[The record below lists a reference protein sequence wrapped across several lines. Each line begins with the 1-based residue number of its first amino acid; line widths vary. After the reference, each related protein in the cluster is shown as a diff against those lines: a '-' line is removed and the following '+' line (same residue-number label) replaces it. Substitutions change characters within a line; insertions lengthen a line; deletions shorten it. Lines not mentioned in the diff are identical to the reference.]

1 MKNRNKWMIGGML
14 LAALGIGSFFT
25 QQTAVTAAE
34 INIPYTDSNQGF
46 TTGIDGTSLCLNLR
60 NANNCICEDIPQ
72 DVACSGYLS
81 VTFSIHGI
89 GTDAYRLQKDGTQ
102 GTPYFAELV
111 GVVRSAQDEEILRF
125 CNGEEDDF
133 APGTVAITGDGT
145 YTVRTELTQD
155 ADQILSLAVNTNIDL
170 YRYQEEGNLAKSGI
184 TMQVESVTTQQETA
198 TKQATA
204 KQETPI
210 FAQDFNT
217 TMPMTTTQRATTTTA
232 TTPYWYGTT
241 TSTTPYWY
249 GTTTSDTPYWYWT
262 TTRTEITTTA
272 MTWRTKPVQGMT
284 TTKKTASSRGY
295 YLSALDQSSTIGLGE
310 QLQLFVGND
319 GSYTVSSKNY
329 QDIIPAWISFQPDVA
344 TVDDTG
350 LVTAVSEGKAVIA
363 AEINNTVISIEIIVA
378 APTTTTITTTMI
390 TTTMEEGT
398 NVTKPAMTTT
408 KPSAVNISVR
418 APQIVTINNIK
429 RIPQEQAQLQLYLL
443 NQPKD
448 SDVVWSSFYPTIA
461 SVDQNGLVTGLSEG
475 KAVIG
480 AMIDGEVYAITLYVV
495 GEEATT
501 TAKSSSTVTT
511 GTETIKG
518 DINGDGVVGVDDAVI
533 LLQYYAK
540 KAAGLDPKWEDLN

>member
-46 TTGIDGTSLCLNLR
+46 TTGMDGTSLCLNLR

-155 ADQILSLAVNTNIDL
+155 TDQILSLAVNTNIDL

-198 TKQATA
+198 TKQAIA

-217 TMPMTTTQRATTTTA
+217 TMPMTTTQKATTTTS

-249 GTTTSDTPYWYWT
+249 WT
-262 TTRTEITTTA
+262 TTGATTTW
-272 MTWRTKPVQGMT
+272 MWRST
-284 TTKKTASSRGY
+284 TRTAATTYKKVTSSRGY

-319 GSYTVSSKNY
+319 GSYTVSSNNH
-329 QDIIPAWISFQPDVA
+329 QDIIPAWVSFQPDVA

-363 AEINNTVISIEIIVA
+363 AEINNTVIYIEITVA
-378 APTTTTITTTMI
+378 APTTTAITTEDLTW
-390 TTTMEEGT
+390 G
-398 NVTKPAMTTT
+398 TTT

-495 GEEATT
+495 GEEVTT
-501 TAKSSSTVTT
+501 TAKSPSTVTT
-511 GTETIKG
+511 ATETVKG
-518 DINGDGVVGVDDAVI
+518 DINSDGIISVDDAVI

-540 KAAGLDPKWEDLN
+540 QAAGLNPKWEDLK

>member
-46 TTGIDGTSLCLNLR
+46 TTGMDGTSLCLNLR

-184 TMQVESVTTQQETA
+184 TMQVESVTTQQETD
-198 TKQATA
+198 TKQAIA

-217 TMPMTTTQRATTTTA
+217 TMPMTTTQRATTTTS

-249 GTTTSDTPYWYWT
+249 WT
-262 TTRTEITTTA
+262 TTGATTTW
-272 MTWRTKPVQGMT
+272 MWRST
-284 TTKKTASSRGY
+284 TRTAATTYKKVTSSRGY
-295 YLSALDQSSTIGLGE
+295 YLSALNQSSTIGLGE

-319 GSYTVSSKNY
+319 GSYTVSSSNH
-329 QDIIPAWISFQPDVA
+329 QDIIPAWVSFQPDVA

-363 AEINNTVISIEIIVA
+363 AEINNTAISIEITVA
-378 APTTTTITTTMI
+378 APTTTAITTEDLTW
-390 TTTMEEGT
+390 G
-398 NVTKPAMTTT
+398 TTT

-495 GEEATT
+495 GEEVTT
-501 TAKSSSTVTT
+501 TAKSPSTVTT
-511 GTETIKG
+511 ATETVKG
-518 DINGDGVVGVDDAVI
+518 DINSDGIISVDDAVI

-540 KAAGLDPKWEDLN
+540 QAAGLNPKWEDLK

>member
-46 TTGIDGTSLCLNLR
+46 TTGMDGTSLCLNLR

-198 TKQATA
+198 TKQAIA

-210 FAQDFNT
+210 FAQNFDT
-217 TMPMTTTQRATTTTA
+217 TMPMTTTQKATTTTS

-249 GTTTSDTPYWYWT
+249 RT
-262 TTRTEITTTA
+262 TTRMETTITWMWRSTT
-272 MTWRTKPVQGMT
+272 RTAAT
-284 TTKKTASSRGY
+284 TYKKVTSSRGY
-295 YLSALDQSSTIGLGE
+295 YLSALNQSSTIGLGE

-319 GSYTVSSKNY
+319 GSYAVSSSNH
-329 QDIIPAWISFQPDVA
+329 QDIIPAWVSFQPDVA

-363 AEINNTVISIEIIVA
+363 AEINNTAISIEITVA
-378 APTTTTITTTMI
+378 APTTTAITTEDLTW
-390 TTTMEEGT
+390 G
-398 NVTKPAMTTT
+398 TTT

-461 SVDQNGLVTGLSEG
+461 SVNQNGLVTGLSEG

-495 GEEATT
+495 GEEVTT
-501 TAKSSSTVTT
+501 TAKSPSTVTT
-511 GTETIKG
+511 ATETVKG
-518 DINGDGVVGVDDAVI
+518 DINSDGIISVDDAVI

-540 KAAGLDPKWEDLN
+540 QAAGLNPKWEDLK

>member
-1 MKNRNKWMIGGML
+1 
-14 LAALGIGSFFT
+14 
-25 QQTAVTAAE
+25 
-34 INIPYTDSNQGF
+34 
-46 TTGIDGTSLCLNLR
+46 
-60 NANNCICEDIPQ
+60 
-72 DVACSGYLS
+72 
-81 VTFSIHGI
+81 
-89 GTDAYRLQKDGTQ
+89 
-102 GTPYFAELV
+102 
-111 GVVRSAQDEEILRF
+111 
-125 CNGEEDDF
+125 
-133 APGTVAITGDGT
+133 
-145 YTVRTELTQD
+145 
-155 ADQILSLAVNTNIDL
+155 
-170 YRYQEEGNLAKSGI
+170 
-184 TMQVESVTTQQETA
+184 MQVESVTTQQETA
-198 TKQATA
+198 TKQAIA

-262 TTRTEITTTA
+262 TTRTEITTTW
-272 MTWRTKPVQGMT
+272 MWRST
-284 TTKKTASSRGY
+284 TITAATTSKKSTSSRGY
-295 YLSALDQSSTIGLGE
+295 YLSALDQSNTIGLGE

-329 QDIIPAWISFQPDVA
+329 QDIIPAWISFQPNVA
-344 TVDDTG
+344 TVDNTG

-363 AEINNTVISIEIIVA
+363 AEINNTVISIEITVA
-378 APTTTTITTTMI
+378 APTTTTITTTMV

-448 SDVVWSSFYPTIA
+448 SDVIWSSFYPTIA
-461 SVDQNGLVTGLSEG
+461 SVDQNGLVTGLSGG

-480 AMIDGEVYAITLYVV
+480 AMIDGKVYAITLYVV

-540 KAAGLDPKWEDLN
+540 KAAGLNPKWEDLK

>member
-46 TTGIDGTSLCLNLR
+46 TTGMDGTSLCLNLR

-72 DVACSGYLS
+72 NVACSGYLS

-198 TKQATA
+198 TKQAIA

-262 TTRTEITTTA
+262 TTRTEITTTW
-272 MTWRTKPVQGMT
+272 MWRST
-284 TTKKTASSRGY
+284 TITAATTSKKSTSSRGY
-295 YLSALDQSSTIGLGE
+295 YLSALDQSNTIGLGE

-329 QDIIPAWISFQPDVA
+329 QDIIPAWISFQPNVA
-344 TVDDTG
+344 TVDNTG

-363 AEINNTVISIEIIVA
+363 AEINNTVISIEITVA
-378 APTTTTITTTMI
+378 APTTTTITTTMV

-448 SDVVWSSFYPTIA
+448 SDVIWSSFYPTIA
-461 SVDQNGLVTGLSEG
+461 SVDQNGLVTGLSGG

-480 AMIDGEVYAITLYVV
+480 AMIDGKVYAITLYVV

-511 GTETIKG
+511 GTETI
-518 DINGDGVVGVDDAVI
+518 NGDGVVGVDDAVI

-540 KAAGLDPKWEDLN
+540 KAAGLNPKWEDLK

>member
-1 MKNRNKWMIGGML
+1 MDDWRNAAGSFGNRV
-14 LAALGIGSFFT
+14 FFT

-46 TTGIDGTSLCLNLR
+46 TTGMDGTSLCLNLR

-170 YRYQEEGNLAKSGI
+170 YRYQKEGNLAKSGI

-217 TMPMTTTQRATTTTA
+217 TMPMTTTQRATTTTS

-249 GTTTSDTPYWYWT
+249 WT
-262 TTRTEITTTA
+262 TTRIEATTTA

-284 TTKKTASSRGY
+284 TIKKTASSRGY

-319 GSYTVSSKNY
+319 GSYTVSSNNH

-344 TVDDTG
+344 TVDNTG

-363 AEINNTVISIEIIVA
+363 AEINNTVISIEITVA
-378 APTTTTITTTMI
+378 APTTTEITTEDLTW
-390 TTTMEEGT
+390 E
-398 NVTKPAMTTT
+398 TTT

-480 AMIDGEVYAITLYVV
+480 AMIDGKVYAITLYVV
-495 GEEATT
+495 GEEVTT
-501 TAKSSSTVTT
+501 TAKSPSTVTT
-511 GTETIKG
+511 ATETVKG
-518 DINGDGVVGVDDAVI
+518 DINSDGIISVDDAVI

-540 KAAGLDPKWEDLN
+540 QAAGLNPKWEDLK

>member
-184 TMQVESVTTQQETA
+184 TMQVESVTTQQETD
-198 TKQATA
+198 TKQAIT

-232 TTPYWYGTT
+232 TTPYWY
-241 TSTTPYWY
+241 
-249 GTTTSDTPYWYWT
+249 WT
-262 TTRTEITTTA
+262 TTRTGITTTW
-272 MTWRTKPVQGMT
+272 MWRST
-284 TTKKTASSRGY
+284 TRTAATTSKKSTSSRGY

-319 GSYTVSSKNY
+319 GSYAVSSNNH
-329 QDIIPAWISFQPDVA
+329 QDIIPAWVSFQPDVA
-344 TVDDTG
+344 TVDNTG

-363 AEINNTVISIEIIVA
+363 AEINNTVISIEITVA
-378 APTTTTITTTMI
+378 APTTTAITTEDLTW
-390 TTTMEEGT
+390 G
-398 NVTKPAMTTT
+398 TTT
-408 KPSAVNISVR
+408 KSSAVNISVR

-429 RIPQEQAQLQLYLL
+429 RIPKEQAQLQLYLL

-480 AMIDGEVYAITLYVV
+480 AMIDGKVYAITLYVV
-495 GEEATT
+495 GEEVTT
-501 TAKSSSTVTT
+501 TAKSPSTVTT
-511 GTETIKG
+511 ATETVKG
-518 DINGDGVVGVDDAVI
+518 DINSDGIISVDDAVI

-540 KAAGLDPKWEDLN
+540 QAAGLNPKWEDLK

>member
-46 TTGIDGTSLCLNLR
+46 TTGMDGTSLCLNLR

-184 TMQVESVTTQQETA
+184 TMQVESVATQQETA
-198 TKQATA
+198 TKQAIA

-249 GTTTSDTPYWYWT
+249 RTTTGI
-262 TTRTEITTTA
+262 EATTTA

-284 TTKKTASSRGY
+284 TTKKTTSSRGY

-319 GSYTVSSKNY
+319 GSYTVSSNNH

-344 TVDDTG
+344 TVDNTG

-363 AEINNTVISIEIIVA
+363 AEINNTVISIEITVA
-378 APTTTTITTTMI
+378 APTTTEITTEDLTW
-390 TTTMEEGT
+390 E
-398 NVTKPAMTTT
+398 TTT

-480 AMIDGEVYAITLYVV
+480 AMIDGKVYAITLYVV
-495 GEEATT
+495 GEEVTT
-501 TAKSSSTVTT
+501 TAKSPSTVTT
-511 GTETIKG
+511 ATETVKG
-518 DINGDGVVGVDDAVI
+518 DINGDGVISVDDAVI

-540 KAAGLDPKWEDLN
+540 QAAGLNPKWEDLK

>member
-1 MKNRNKWMIGGML
+1 MKNRNKWMIGGVL

-241 TSTTPYWY
+241 T
-249 GTTTSDTPYWYWT
+249 
-262 TTRTEITTTA
+262 RIEATTTA
-272 MTWRTKPVQGMT
+272 MTWRTKPAQVVT
-284 TTKKTASSRGY
+284 TTKKVVSSRGY
-295 YLSALDQSSTIGLGE
+295 YLSALNQSSTIGLGE

-319 GSYTVSSKNY
+319 GSYTVSSSNH
-329 QDIIPAWISFQPDVA
+329 QDIIPAWVSFQPDVA

-363 AEINNTVISIEIIVA
+363 AEINNTAISIEITVA
-378 APTTTTITTTMI
+378 APTTTAITTEDLTW
-390 TTTMEEGT
+390 G
-398 NVTKPAMTTT
+398 TTT

-448 SDVVWSSFYPTIA
+448 SDVVWSSFYPENA

-495 GEEATT
+495 GEEVTT
-501 TAKSSSTVTT
+501 TAKSPSTVTT
-511 GTETIKG
+511 ATETVKG
-518 DINGDGVVGVDDAVI
+518 DINSDGIISVDDAVI

-540 KAAGLDPKWEDLN
+540 QAAGLNPKWEDLK

>member
-1 MKNRNKWMIGGML
+1 MIGGVL

-46 TTGIDGTSLCLNLR
+46 TTGMDGTSLCLNLR

-198 TKQATA
+198 TKQAIT

-210 FAQDFNT
+210 FAQNFDT
-217 TMPMTTTQRATTTTA
+217 TMPMTTTQKATTTTA

-249 GTTTSDTPYWYWT
+249 WT
-262 TTRTEITTTA
+262 TTGATATA
-272 MTWRTKPVQGMT
+272 MTWRTKPAQVVT
-284 TTKKTASSRGY
+284 TTKKVVSSRGY
-295 YLSALDQSSTIGLGE
+295 YLSALNQSSTIGLGE

-319 GSYTVSSKNY
+319 GSYTVSSSNH
-329 QDIIPAWISFQPDVA
+329 QDIIPAWVSFQPDVA

-363 AEINNTVISIEIIVA
+363 AEINNTAISIEITVA
-378 APTTTTITTTMI
+378 APTTTAITT
-390 TTTMEEGT
+390 EGLT
-398 NVTKPAMTTT
+398 WGTTT
-408 KPSAVNISVR
+408 KPSAVNVSVR

-448 SDVVWSSFYPTIA
+448 SDVVWSSFYPENA

-495 GEEATT
+495 GEEVTT
-501 TAKSSSTVTT
+501 TAKSPSTVTT
-511 GTETIKG
+511 ATETVKG
-518 DINGDGVVGVDDAVI
+518 DINGDGIISVDDAVI

-540 KAAGLDPKWEDLN
+540 QAAGLNPKWEDLK

>member
-46 TTGIDGTSLCLNLR
+46 TTGMDGTSLCLNLR

-184 TMQVESVTTQQETA
+184 TMQVESVTTQQETD
-198 TKQATA
+198 TKQAIA

-210 FAQDFNT
+210 FAQNFDT
-217 TMPMTTTQRATTTTA
+217 TMPMTTMQRATTTTA

-249 GTTTSDTPYWYWT
+249 WT
-262 TTRTEITTTA
+262 TTGATTTW
-272 MTWRTKPVQGMT
+272 MWRST
-284 TTKKTASSRGY
+284 TRTVATTYKKVTSSRGY
-295 YLSALDQSSTIGLGE
+295 YLSALNQSSTIGLGE

-319 GSYTVSSKNY
+319 GSYTVSSSNH
-329 QDIIPAWISFQPDVA
+329 QDIIPAWVSFQPDVA

-363 AEINNTVISIEIIVA
+363 AEINNTAISIEITVA
-378 APTTTTITTTMI
+378 APTTTAITTEDLTW
-390 TTTMEEGT
+390 G
-398 NVTKPAMTTT
+398 TTT

-495 GEEATT
+495 GEEVTT
-501 TAKSSSTVTT
+501 TAKSPSTVTT
-511 GTETIKG
+511 ATETVKG
-518 DINGDGVVGVDDAVI
+518 DINSDGIISVDDAVI

-540 KAAGLDPKWEDLN
+540 QAAGLNPKWEDLK

>member
-1 MKNRNKWMIGGML
+1 MKNRNKWMIGRVL

-72 DVACSGYLS
+72 NVACSGYLS

-198 TKQATA
+198 TKQAIA

-249 GTTTSDTPYWYWT
+249 GTTTGI
-262 TTRTEITTTA
+262 EATTTA

-319 GSYTVSSKNY
+319 GSYTVSSNNH

-344 TVDDTG
+344 TVDNTG
-350 LVTAVSEGKAVIA
+350 LVTAVLEGKAVIA
-363 AEINNTVISIEIIVA
+363 AEINNTVISIEITVA
-378 APTTTTITTTMI
+378 APTTTEITTEDLTW
-390 TTTMEEGT
+390 E
-398 NVTKPAMTTT
+398 TTT
-408 KPSAVNISVR
+408 KPSAVNISVH

-448 SDVVWSSFYPTIA
+448 SDVIWSSFYPTIA

-501 TAKSSSTVTT
+501 TAKSPSTVTT
-511 GTETIKG
+511 ATETVKG
-518 DINGDGVVGVDDAVI
+518 DINGDGIISVDDAVI

-540 KAAGLDPKWEDLN
+540 KAAGLDPKWEDLK

>member
-46 TTGIDGTSLCLNLR
+46 TTGMDGTSLCLNLR

-184 TMQVESVTTQQETA
+184 TMQVESVTTQQETD

-210 FAQDFNT
+210 FAQNFDT
-217 TMPMTTTQRATTTTA
+217 TMPMTTTQKATTTTS

-249 GTTTSDTPYWYWT
+249 WT
-262 TTRTEITTTA
+262 TTGATTTW
-272 MTWRTKPVQGMT
+272 MWRST
-284 TTKKTASSRGY
+284 TRTAATTYKKVTSSRGY

-319 GSYTVSSKNY
+319 GSYTVSSSNH
-329 QDIIPAWISFQPDVA
+329 QDIIPAWVSFQPDVA

-363 AEINNTVISIEIIVA
+363 AEINNTAISIEITVA
-378 APTTTTITTTMI
+378 APTTTAITTEDLTW
-390 TTTMEEGT
+390 G
-398 NVTKPAMTTT
+398 TTT

-448 SDVVWSSFYPTIA
+448 SDVVWSSFYPENA

-501 TAKSSSTVTT
+501 TAKSPSTVTT
-511 GTETIKG
+511 ATETVKG
-518 DINGDGVVGVDDAVI
+518 DINSDGIISVDDAVI

-540 KAAGLDPKWEDLN
+540 QAAGLNPKWEDLK

>member
-46 TTGIDGTSLCLNLR
+46 TTGMDGTSLCLNLR

-72 DVACSGYLS
+72 NVACSGYLS

-184 TMQVESVTTQQETA
+184 TMQVESVTTQQETD
-198 TKQATA
+198 TKQAIT

-249 GTTTSDTPYWYWT
+249 GTTTGI
-262 TTRTEITTTA
+262 EATTTA

-319 GSYTVSSKNY
+319 GSYTVSSNNH

-344 TVDDTG
+344 TVDNTG

-363 AEINNTVISIEIIVA
+363 AEINNTVISIEITVA
-378 APTTTTITTTMI
+378 APTTTTITTTMV

>member
-1 MKNRNKWMIGGML
+1 MKNKNKWMIGGML
-14 LAALGIGSFFT
+14 LVALGIGSFFT

-46 TTGIDGTSLCLNLR
+46 TTGMDGTSLCLNLR

-184 TMQVESVTTQQETA
+184 TMQVESVTTQQETD

-217 TMPMTTTQRATTTTA
+217 TMPMTTTQKATTTTS
-232 TTPYWYGTT
+232 TMPYWYGTT

-249 GTTTSDTPYWYWT
+249 WT
-262 TTRTEITTTA
+262 TTGATTTW
-272 MTWRTKPVQGMT
+272 MWRST
-284 TTKKTASSRGY
+284 TRTAATTYKKVTSSRGY
-295 YLSALDQSSTIGLGE
+295 YLSALNQSSTIGLGE

-319 GSYTVSSKNY
+319 GSYAVSSSNH
-329 QDIIPAWISFQPDVA
+329 QDIIPAWVSFQPDVA

-363 AEINNTVISIEIIVA
+363 AEINNTVISIEITVA
-378 APTTTTITTTMI
+378 APTTTAITTEDLTW
-390 TTTMEEGT
+390 G
-398 NVTKPAMTTT
+398 TTT

-448 SDVVWSSFYPTIA
+448 SDVVWSSFYPENA

-495 GEEATT
+495 GEEVTT
-501 TAKSSSTVTT
+501 TAKSPSTVTT
-511 GTETIKG
+511 ATETVKG
-518 DINGDGVVGVDDAVI
+518 DINSDGIISVDDAVI

-540 KAAGLDPKWEDLN
+540 QAAGLNPKWEDLK

>member
-46 TTGIDGTSLCLNLR
+46 TTGMDGTSLCLNLR

-72 DVACSGYLS
+72 NVACSGYLS

-198 TKQATA
+198 TKQAIA

-262 TTRTEITTTA
+262 TTRTEITTTW
-272 MTWRTKPVQGMT
+272 MWRST
-284 TTKKTASSRGY
+284 TITAATTSKKSTSSRGY
-295 YLSALDQSSTIGLGE
+295 YLSALDQSNTIGLGE

-329 QDIIPAWISFQPDVA
+329 QDIIPAWISFQPNVA
-344 TVDDTG
+344 TVDNTG

-363 AEINNTVISIEIIVA
+363 AEINNTAVSIEITVA
-378 APTTTTITTTMI
+378 VPTTTTITTEDLTW
-390 TTTMEEGT
+390 G
-398 NVTKPAMTTT
+398 TTT
-408 KPSAVNISVR
+408 KPSAVNVSVR

-429 RIPQEQAQLQLYLL
+429 RIPKEQAQLQLYLL

-448 SDVVWSSFYPTIA
+448 SDVVWSSFYPENA
-461 SVDQNGLVTGLSEG
+461 SVDQNGLVTGLSGG

-480 AMIDGEVYAITLYVV
+480 AMIDGKVYAITLYVV

-540 KAAGLDPKWEDLN
+540 KAAGLNPKWEDLK

>member
-1 MKNRNKWMIGGML
+1 MKNRNKWMIGGVL

-46 TTGIDGTSLCLNLR
+46 TTGMDGTSLCLNLR

-170 YRYQEEGNLAKSGI
+170 YRYQKEGNLAKSGI

-217 TMPMTTTQRATTTTA
+217 TMPMTTTQRATTTTS

-249 GTTTSDTPYWYWT
+249 WT
-262 TTRTEITTTA
+262 TTRIEATTTA

-284 TTKKTASSRGY
+284 TIKKTASSRGY
-295 YLSALDQSSTIGLGE
+295 YLSALDQSSTIGSGE
-310 QLQLFVGND
+310 QLQLLVGND
-319 GSYTVSSKNY
+319 GSYTVSSNNH

-344 TVDDTG
+344 TVDNTG

-363 AEINNTVISIEIIVA
+363 AEINNTVISIEITVA
-378 APTTTTITTTMI
+378 APTTTEITTEDLTW
-390 TTTMEEGT
+390 E
-398 NVTKPAMTTT
+398 TTT

-480 AMIDGEVYAITLYVV
+480 AMIDGKVYAITLYVV
-495 GEEATT
+495 GEEVTT
-501 TAKSSSTVTT
+501 TAKSPSTVTT
-511 GTETIKG
+511 ATETVKG
-518 DINGDGVVGVDDAVI
+518 DINSDGIISVDDAVI

-540 KAAGLDPKWEDLN
+540 QAAGLNPKWEDLK

>member
-1 MKNRNKWMIGGML
+1 M
-14 LAALGIGSFFT
+14 
-25 QQTAVTAAE
+25 
-34 INIPYTDSNQGF
+34 
-46 TTGIDGTSLCLNLR
+46 DGTSLCLNLR

-170 YRYQEEGNLAKSGI
+170 YRYQKEGNLAKSGI

-217 TMPMTTTQRATTTTA
+217 TMPMTTTQRATTTTS

-249 GTTTSDTPYWYWT
+249 WT
-262 TTRTEITTTA
+262 TTRIEATTTA

-284 TTKKTASSRGY
+284 TIKKTASSRGY

-319 GSYTVSSKNY
+319 GSYTVSSNNH

-344 TVDDTG
+344 TVDNTG

-363 AEINNTVISIEIIVA
+363 AEINNTVISIEITVA
-378 APTTTTITTTMI
+378 APTTTEITTEDLTW
-390 TTTMEEGT
+390 E
-398 NVTKPAMTTT
+398 TTT

-480 AMIDGEVYAITLYVV
+480 AMIDGKVYAITLYVV
-495 GEEATT
+495 GEEVTT
-501 TAKSSSTVTT
+501 TAKSPSTVTT
-511 GTETIKG
+511 ATETVKG
-518 DINGDGVVGVDDAVI
+518 DINSDGIISVDDAVI

-540 KAAGLDPKWEDLN
+540 QAAGLNPKWEDLK

>member
-46 TTGIDGTSLCLNLR
+46 TTGMDGTSLCLNLR

-111 GVVRSAQDEEILRF
+111 GVVRSVQDEEILRF

-133 APGTVAITGDGT
+133 APGTVAIMGDGT

-198 TKQATA
+198 TKQAIA

-232 TTPYWYGTT
+232 TTPYWHGTT

-262 TTRTEITTTA
+262 TTRTEITTTW
-272 MTWRTKPVQGMT
+272 MWRST
-284 TTKKTASSRGY
+284 TRTAATTSKKSTSSRGY
-295 YLSALDQSSTIGLGE
+295 YLSALDQSNTIGLGE

-319 GSYTVSSKNY
+319 GSYAVSSSNH
-329 QDIIPAWISFQPDVA
+329 QDIIPAWVSFQPDVA

-363 AEINNTVISIEIIVA
+363 AEINNTAVSIEITVA
-378 APTTTTITTTMI
+378 VPTTTTITTEDLTW
-390 TTTMEEGT
+390 G
-398 NVTKPAMTTT
+398 TTT
-408 KPSAVNISVR
+408 KPSAVNVSVR

-429 RIPQEQAQLQLYLL
+429 RIPKEQAQLQLYLL

>member
-46 TTGIDGTSLCLNLR
+46 TTGMDGTSLCLNLR

-102 GTPYFAELV
+102 GTPYFAELI

-217 TMPMTTTQRATTTTA
+217 TMPMTTTQRATTTTS

-249 GTTTSDTPYWYWT
+249 WT
-262 TTRTEITTTA
+262 TTGATTTW
-272 MTWRTKPVQGMT
+272 MWRST
-284 TTKKTASSRGY
+284 TRTAATTYKKVTSSRGY

-319 GSYTVSSKNY
+319 GSYTVSSSNH
-329 QDIIPAWISFQPDVA
+329 QDIIPAWVSFQPDVA

-363 AEINNTVISIEIIVA
+363 AEINNTAISIEITVA
-378 APTTTTITTTMI
+378 APTTTTITTEDLTW
-390 TTTMEEGT
+390 G
-398 NVTKPAMTTT
+398 TTT
-408 KPSAVNISVR
+408 KPSAVNVSVR

-448 SDVVWSSFYPTIA
+448 SDVVWSSFYPENA

-495 GEEATT
+495 GEEVTT
-501 TAKSSSTVTT
+501 TAKSPSTVTT
-511 GTETIKG
+511 ATETVKG
-518 DINGDGVVGVDDAVI
+518 DINSDGIISVDDAVI

-540 KAAGLDPKWEDLN
+540 QAAGLNPKWEDLK

>member
-1 MKNRNKWMIGGML
+1 MIGGML

-198 TKQATA
+198 TKQAIA

-210 FAQDFNT
+210 FAQNFNT

-249 GTTTSDTPYWYWT
+249 GTTTGI
-262 TTRTEITTTA
+262 EATTTA

-284 TTKKTASSRGY
+284 TSKKTTSSRGY

-319 GSYTVSSKNY
+319 GSYTVSSNNH

-344 TVDDTG
+344 TVDNTG

-363 AEINNTVISIEIIVA
+363 AEINNTVISIEITVA
-378 APTTTTITTTMI
+378 APTTTTITT
-390 TTTMEEGT
+390 EGLT
-398 NVTKPAMTTT
+398 WGTTT

-501 TAKSSSTVTT
+501 AAKSPSTVTT
-511 GTETIKG
+511 ATETVKG
-518 DINGDGVVGVDDAVI
+518 DINSDGIISVDDAVI

>member
-1 MKNRNKWMIGGML
+1 MKNRNKWMIGGIL

-46 TTGIDGTSLCLNLR
+46 TTGMDGTSLCLNLR

-198 TKQATA
+198 TKQAIA

-232 TTPYWYGTT
+232 TK
-241 TSTTPYWY
+241 
-249 GTTTSDTPYWYWT
+249 PYWYWT
-262 TTRTEITTTA
+262 TTRTEITTTW
-272 MTWRTKPVQGMT
+272 MWRST
-284 TTKKTASSRGY
+284 TRTAATTSKKSTSSRGY
-295 YLSALDQSSTIGLGE
+295 YLSALDQSNTIGLGE

-319 GSYTVSSKNY
+319 GSYTVSSNNH

-344 TVDDTG
+344 TVDNTG

-363 AEINNTVISIEIIVA
+363 AEINNTVISIEITVA
-378 APTTTTITTTMI
+378 APTTTEITTEDLTW
-390 TTTMEEGT
+390 E
-398 NVTKPAMTTT
+398 TTT

-429 RIPQEQAQLQLYLL
+429 RIPKEQAQLQLYLL

-501 TAKSSSTVTT
+501 TAKSPSTVTT
-511 GTETIKG
+511 ATETVKG
-518 DINGDGVVGVDDAVI
+518 DINGDGVISVDDAVI

-540 KAAGLDPKWEDLN
+540 QAAGLNPKWEDLK

>member
-1 MKNRNKWMIGGML
+1 
-14 LAALGIGSFFT
+14 
-25 QQTAVTAAE
+25 
-34 INIPYTDSNQGF
+34 
-46 TTGIDGTSLCLNLR
+46 
-60 NANNCICEDIPQ
+60 
-72 DVACSGYLS
+72 
-81 VTFSIHGI
+81 
-89 GTDAYRLQKDGTQ
+89 
-102 GTPYFAELV
+102 
-111 GVVRSAQDEEILRF
+111 
-125 CNGEEDDF
+125 
-133 APGTVAITGDGT
+133 
-145 YTVRTELTQD
+145 
-155 ADQILSLAVNTNIDL
+155 
-170 YRYQEEGNLAKSGI
+170 
-184 TMQVESVTTQQETA
+184 
-198 TKQATA
+198 
-204 KQETPI
+204 
-210 FAQDFNT
+210 
-217 TMPMTTTQRATTTTA
+217 MPMTTTQRATTTTA

-249 GTTTSDTPYWYWT
+249 GTTTGI
-262 TTRTEITTTA
+262 EATTTA

-319 GSYTVSSKNY
+319 GSYTVSSNNH

-344 TVDDTG
+344 TVDNTG

-363 AEINNTVISIEIIVA
+363 AEINNTVISIEITVA
-378 APTTTTITTTMI
+378 APTTTEITTEDLTW
-390 TTTMEEGT
+390 E
-398 NVTKPAMTTT
+398 TTT

-480 AMIDGEVYAITLYVV
+480 AMIDGKVYAITLYVV
-495 GEEATT
+495 GEEVTT
-501 TAKSSSTVTT
+501 TAKSPSTVTT
-511 GTETIKG
+511 ATETVKG
-518 DINGDGVVGVDDAVI
+518 DINGDGVISVDDAVI

-540 KAAGLDPKWEDLN
+540 QAAGLNPKWEDLK

>member
-46 TTGIDGTSLCLNLR
+46 TTGMDGTSLCLNLR

-155 ADQILSLAVNTNIDL
+155 TDQILSLAVNTNIDL

-217 TMPMTTTQRATTTTA
+217 TMPMTTTQKATTTTS

-249 GTTTSDTPYWYWT
+249 WT
-262 TTRTEITTTA
+262 TTGATTTW
-272 MTWRTKPVQGMT
+272 MWRST
-284 TTKKTASSRGY
+284 TRTAATTYKKVTSSRGY

-319 GSYTVSSKNY
+319 GSYTVSSNNH
-329 QDIIPAWISFQPDVA
+329 QDIIPAWVSFQPDVA
-344 TVDDTG
+344 TVDNTG

-363 AEINNTVISIEIIVA
+363 AEINNTAISIEITVA
-378 APTTTTITTTMI
+378 DPTTTAITTEDLTW
-390 TTTMEEGT
+390 G
-398 NVTKPAMTTT
+398 TTT

-448 SDVVWSSFYPTIA
+448 SDVVWSSFYPENA

-495 GEEATT
+495 GEEVTT
-501 TAKSSSTVTT
+501 TAKLPSTVTT
-511 GTETIKG
+511 ATETVKG
-518 DINGDGVVGVDDAVI
+518 DINGDGVIGVDDAVI

-540 KAAGLDPKWEDLN
+540 QAAGLNPKWEDLK

>member
-198 TKQATA
+198 TKQAIA

-210 FAQDFNT
+210 FAQNFDT
-217 TMPMTTTQRATTTTA
+217 TMPMTTMQRATTTTA

-249 GTTTSDTPYWYWT
+249 WT
-262 TTRTEITTTA
+262 TTRTGITTTW
-272 MTWRTKPVQGMT
+272 MWRST
-284 TTKKTASSRGY
+284 TRTAATTYKKSTSSRGY

-319 GSYTVSSKNY
+319 GSYAVSSSNH

-344 TVDDTG
+344 TVDNTG

-363 AEINNTVISIEIIVA
+363 AEINNIVISIEITVA
-378 APTTTTITTTMI
+378 APTTTEITTEDLTW
-390 TTTMEEGT
+390 E
-398 NVTKPAMTTT
+398 TTT

-501 TAKSSSTVTT
+501 TAKSPSTVTT
-511 GTETIKG
+511 ATETVKG
-518 DINGDGVVGVDDAVI
+518 DINSDGMMM
-533 LLQYYAK
+533 LLSCCSIMQNK
-540 KAAGLDPKWEDLN
+540 LPD

>member
-46 TTGIDGTSLCLNLR
+46 TTGMDGTSLCLNLR

-102 GTPYFAELV
+102 GTPYFAKLV

-198 TKQATA
+198 TKQAIA

-210 FAQDFNT
+210 FNT

-241 TSTTPYWY
+241 TS
-249 GTTTSDTPYWYWT
+249 DTPYWYWT
-262 TTRTEITTTA
+262 TTRTEITTTW
-272 MTWRTKPVQGMT
+272 MWRST
-284 TTKKTASSRGY
+284 TITAATTSKKSTSSRGY

-319 GSYTVSSKNY
+319 GSYTVSSNNH

-363 AEINNTVISIEIIVA
+363 AEINNTVISIEITVA
-378 APTTTTITTTMI
+378 APTTTEITTEDLTW
-390 TTTMEEGT
+390 E
-398 NVTKPAMTTT
+398 TTT

-448 SDVVWSSFYPTIA
+448 FDVIWSSFYPTIA

-480 AMIDGEVYAITLYVV
+480 AMIDGKVYAITLYVV
-495 GEEATT
+495 GEEVTT
-501 TAKSSSTVTT
+501 TAKSPSTVTT
-511 GTETIKG
+511 ATETVKG
-518 DINGDGVVGVDDAVI
+518 DINGDGVISVDDAVI

-540 KAAGLDPKWEDLN
+540 QAAGLNPKWEDLK

>member
-46 TTGIDGTSLCLNLR
+46 TTGMDGTSLCLNLR

-111 GVVRSAQDEEILRF
+111 GVVRSVQDEEILRF

-133 APGTVAITGDGT
+133 APGTVAIMGDGT

-198 TKQATA
+198 TKQAIA

-232 TTPYWYGTT
+232 TTPYWHGTT

-262 TTRTEITTTA
+262 TTRTEITTTW
-272 MTWRTKPVQGMT
+272 MWRST
-284 TTKKTASSRGY
+284 TRTAATTSKKSTSSRGY
-295 YLSALDQSSTIGLGE
+295 YLSALDQSNTIGLGE

-319 GSYTVSSKNY
+319 GSYTVSSNNH

-363 AEINNTVISIEIIVA
+363 AEINNTAISIEITVA
-378 APTTTTITTTMI
+378 APTTTTITTEDLTW
-390 TTTMEEGT
+390 G
-398 NVTKPAMTTT
+398 TTT
-408 KPSAVNISVR
+408 KPSAVNVSVR

-429 RIPQEQAQLQLYLL
+429 RIPKEQAQLQLYLL

>member
-184 TMQVESVTTQQETA
+184 TMQVESVTTQQETD
-198 TKQATA
+198 TKQAIA

-217 TMPMTTTQRATTTTA
+217 TMPMTTTQRATTTT
-232 TTPYWYGTT
+232 
-241 TSTTPYWY
+241 STTPYWY
-249 GTTTSDTPYWYWT
+249 GTTT
-262 TTRTEITTTA
+262 RIEATTTA

-284 TTKKTASSRGY
+284 TIKKTASSRGY

-319 GSYTVSSKNY
+319 GSYTVSSSNH

-344 TVDDTG
+344 TVDNTG

-363 AEINNTVISIEIIVA
+363 AEINNTVISIEITVA
-378 APTTTTITTTMI
+378 APTTTTITTTMV

-429 RIPQEQAQLQLYLL
+429 RIPKEQAQLQLYLL

-495 GEEATT
+495 GEEVTT
-501 TAKSSSTVTT
+501 TAKSPSTVTT
-511 GTETIKG
+511 ATETVKG
-518 DINGDGVVGVDDAVI
+518 DINSDGIISVDDAVI

>member
-46 TTGIDGTSLCLNLR
+46 TTGMDGTSLCLNLR

-184 TMQVESVTTQQETA
+184 TMQVESVTTQQETD
-198 TKQATA
+198 TKQAIA

-217 TMPMTTTQRATTTTA
+217 TMPMTTTQKATTTTS

-249 GTTTSDTPYWYWT
+249 RT
-262 TTRTEITTTA
+262 TTRMETTITWMWRSTT
-272 MTWRTKPVQGMT
+272 RTAAT
-284 TTKKTASSRGY
+284 TYKKVTSSRGY

-319 GSYTVSSKNY
+319 GSYTVSSSNH
-329 QDIIPAWISFQPDVA
+329 QDIIPAWVSFQPDVA

-363 AEINNTVISIEIIVA
+363 AEINNTAISIEITVA
-378 APTTTTITTTMI
+378 APTTTTITTEDLTW
-390 TTTMEEGT
+390 G
-398 NVTKPAMTTT
+398 TTT

-495 GEEATT
+495 GEEVTT
-501 TAKSSSTVTT
+501 TAKSPSTVTT
-511 GTETIKG
+511 ATETVKG
-518 DINGDGVVGVDDAVI
+518 DINSDGIISVDDAVI

-540 KAAGLDPKWEDLN
+540 QAAGLNPKWEDLK

>member
-170 YRYQEEGNLAKSGI
+170 YRYQEEGNLSKSGI

-204 KQETPI
+204 RQETPI

-217 TMPMTTTQRATTTTA
+217 TMPMTTTQRATTTT
-232 TTPYWYGTT
+232 
-241 TSTTPYWY
+241 ST
-249 GTTTSDTPYWYWT
+249 TPYWYWT
-262 TTRTEITTTA
+262 TTRTGITTTW
-272 MTWRTKPVQGMT
+272 MWRST
-284 TTKKTASSRGY
+284 TRTAATTSKKSTSSRGY

-319 GSYTVSSKNY
+319 GSYTVSSNNH

-344 TVDDTG
+344 TVDNTG

-363 AEINNTVISIEIIVA
+363 AEINNTVISIEITVA
-378 APTTTTITTTMI
+378 APTTTTITT
-390 TTTMEEGT
+390 EGLT
-398 NVTKPAMTTT
+398 WGTTT

-429 RIPQEQAQLQLYLL
+429 RIPKEQAQLQLYLL

-501 TAKSSSTVTT
+501 AAKSPSTVTT
-511 GTETIKG
+511 ATETVKG
-518 DINGDGVVGVDDAVI
+518 DINSDGIISVDDAVI

>member
-46 TTGIDGTSLCLNLR
+46 TTGMDGTSLCLNLR

-170 YRYQEEGNLAKSGI
+170 YRYQKEGNLAKSGI

-198 TKQATA
+198 TKQAIA

-262 TTRTEITTTA
+262 TTGIEATTTA

-284 TTKKTASSRGY
+284 TTKKTTSSRGY

-319 GSYTVSSKNY
+319 GSYAVSSSNH

-363 AEINNTVISIEIIVA
+363 AEINNTVISLEITVA
-378 APTTTTITTTMI
+378 APTTTTITTTMV

-448 SDVVWSSFYPTIA
+448 SDVIWSSFYPTIA

-480 AMIDGEVYAITLYVV
+480 AMIDGKVYAITLYVV
-495 GEEATT
+495 GEEVTT
-501 TAKSSSTVTT
+501 TAKSPSTVTT
-511 GTETIKG
+511 ATETVKG
-518 DINGDGVVGVDDAVI
+518 DINGDGVISVDDAVI

-540 KAAGLDPKWEDLN
+540 QAAGLNPKWEDLK

>member
-1 MKNRNKWMIGGML
+1 MKNRNKWMIGGVL

-46 TTGIDGTSLCLNLR
+46 TTGMDGTSLCLNLR

-170 YRYQEEGNLAKSGI
+170 YRYQKEGNLAKSGI

-217 TMPMTTTQRATTTTA
+217 TMPMTTTQRATTTTS

-249 GTTTSDTPYWYWT
+249 WT
-262 TTRTEITTTA
+262 TTRIEATTTA

-284 TTKKTASSRGY
+284 TIKKTASSRGY

-319 GSYTVSSKNY
+319 GSYAVSSSNH

-363 AEINNTVISIEIIVA
+363 AEINNTVISIEITVA
-378 APTTTTITTTMI
+378 APTTTEITTEDLTW
-390 TTTMEEGT
+390 E
-398 NVTKPAMTTT
+398 TTT

-480 AMIDGEVYAITLYVV
+480 AMIDGKVYAITLYVV
-495 GEEATT
+495 GEEVTT
-501 TAKSSSTVTT
+501 TAKSPSTVTT
-511 GTETIKG
+511 ATETVKG
-518 DINGDGVVGVDDAVI
+518 DINGDGVISVDDAVI

-540 KAAGLDPKWEDLN
+540 QAAGLNPKWEDLK

>member
-46 TTGIDGTSLCLNLR
+46 TTGMDGTSLCLNLR

-111 GVVRSAQDEEILRF
+111 GVVRSAQGEEILRF

-170 YRYQEEGNLAKSGI
+170 YRYQEEGNLAKSEI
-184 TMQVESVTTQQETA
+184 TMQVESVTTQQETD
-198 TKQATA
+198 TKQAIA

-210 FAQDFNT
+210 FAQNFDT
-217 TMPMTTTQRATTTTA
+217 TMPMTTTQKATTTTS

-249 GTTTSDTPYWYWT
+249 WT
-262 TTRTEITTTA
+262 TTGATTTA

-284 TTKKTASSRGY
+284 TIKKTASSRGY
-295 YLSALDQSSTIGLGE
+295 YLSALNQSSTIGLGE

-319 GSYTVSSKNY
+319 GSYTVSSSNH
-329 QDIIPAWISFQPDVA
+329 QDIIPAWVSFQPDVA

-363 AEINNTVISIEIIVA
+363 AEINNTAISIEITVA
-378 APTTTTITTTMI
+378 APTTTAITTEDLTW
-390 TTTMEEGT
+390 G
-398 NVTKPAMTTT
+398 TTT

-495 GEEATT
+495 GEEITT
-501 TAKSSSTVTT
+501 TAKSPSTVTT
-511 GTETIKG
+511 ATETVKG
-518 DINGDGVVGVDDAVI
+518 DINSDGIISVDDAVI

-540 KAAGLDPKWEDLN
+540 QAAGLNPKWEDLK

>member
-1 MKNRNKWMIGGML
+1 MKNRNKWMIGGVL

-46 TTGIDGTSLCLNLR
+46 TTGMDGTSLCLNLR

-198 TKQATA
+198 TKQAIA

-210 FAQDFNT
+210 FAQDFN
-217 TMPMTTTQRATTTTA
+217 TTTQRATTTTA
-232 TTPYWYGTT
+232 TTPYWYGITT
-241 TSTTPYWY
+241 
-249 GTTTSDTPYWYWT
+249 GI
-262 TTRTEITTTA
+262 EATTTA

-284 TTKKTASSRGY
+284 TSKKTTSSRGY

-319 GSYTVSSKNY
+319 GSYTVSSNNH

-344 TVDDTG
+344 TVDNTG

-363 AEINNTVISIEIIVA
+363 AEINNTVISIEITVA
-378 APTTTTITTTMI
+378 APTTTEITTEDLTW
-390 TTTMEEGT
+390 E
-398 NVTKPAMTTT
+398 TTT

-461 SVDQNGLVTGLSEG
+461 SVDQNGLVIGLSEG

-480 AMIDGEVYAITLYVV
+480 AMIDGKVYAITLYVV
-495 GEEATT
+495 GEEVTT
-501 TAKSSSTVTT
+501 TAKSPSTVTT
-511 GTETIKG
+511 ATETVKG
-518 DINGDGVVGVDDAVI
+518 DINSDGIISVDDAVI

-540 KAAGLDPKWEDLN
+540 QAAGLNPKWEDLK

>member
-46 TTGIDGTSLCLNLR
+46 TTGMDGTSLCLNLR

-72 DVACSGYLS
+72 DIACSGYLS

-170 YRYQEEGNLAKSGI
+170 YRYQEEGSLAKSGI
-184 TMQVESVTTQQETA
+184 TMQVESVKTQQETA
-198 TKQATA
+198 TKQAIA

-232 TTPYWYGTT
+232 TTPYWHGTT

-262 TTRTEITTTA
+262 TTRTEITTTW
-272 MTWRTKPVQGMT
+272 MWRST
-284 TTKKTASSRGY
+284 TRTAATTSKKSTSSRGY
-295 YLSALDQSSTIGLGE
+295 YLSALDQSNTIGLGE

-319 GSYTVSSKNY
+319 GSYTVSSNNH

-344 TVDDTG
+344 TVDNTG

-363 AEINNTVISIEIIVA
+363 AEINNTVISIEITVA
-378 APTTTTITTTMI
+378 APTTTEITTEDLTW
-390 TTTMEEGT
+390 E
-398 NVTKPAMTTT
+398 TTT

-480 AMIDGEVYAITLYVV
+480 AMIDGKVYAITLYVV
-495 GEEATT
+495 GEEVTT
-501 TAKSSSTVTT
+501 TAKSPSTVTT
-511 GTETIKG
+511 ATETVKG
-518 DINGDGVVGVDDAVI
+518 DINGDGVISVDDAVI

-540 KAAGLDPKWEDLN
+540 QAAGLNPKWEDLK

>member
-46 TTGIDGTSLCLNLR
+46 TTGMDGTSLCLNLR

-72 DVACSGYLS
+72 NVACSGYLS

-198 TKQATA
+198 TKQAIA

-262 TTRTEITTTA
+262 TTRTEITTTW
-272 MTWRTKPVQGMT
+272 MWRST
-284 TTKKTASSRGY
+284 TITAATTSKKSTSSRGY
-295 YLSALDQSSTIGLGE
+295 YLSALDQSNTIGLGE

-319 GSYTVSSKNY
+319 GSYAVSSSNH
-329 QDIIPAWISFQPDVA
+329 QDIIPAWVSFQPDVA

-363 AEINNTVISIEIIVA
+363 AEINNTAVSIEITVA
-378 APTTTTITTTMI
+378 APTTTTITTEDLTW
-390 TTTMEEGT
+390 G
-398 NVTKPAMTTT
+398 TTT
-408 KPSAVNISVR
+408 KPSAVKITVR

-429 RIPQEQAQLQLYLL
+429 RIPKEQAQLQLYLL

-448 SDVVWSSFYPTIA
+448 SDVVWSSFYPENA
-461 SVDQNGLVTGLSEG
+461 SVDQNGLVTGLSGG